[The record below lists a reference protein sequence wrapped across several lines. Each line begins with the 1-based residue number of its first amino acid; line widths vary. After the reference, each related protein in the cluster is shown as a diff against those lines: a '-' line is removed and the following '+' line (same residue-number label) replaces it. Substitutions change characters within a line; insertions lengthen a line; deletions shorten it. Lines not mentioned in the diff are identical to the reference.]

1 MKVAQNDETNPITQ
15 PVRPPHVPSIANLQ
29 PSPSVSSVRKC
40 LTLGKLSGCY
50 PPSPVSPT
58 TALGHTEH
66 RVLPCHASLCICLHC
81 IHCFF
86 PLFSPV
92 DYETDAAAAQFD
104 YGVDDPSFLPEQP
117 GKPPLDHQISPI
129 LLYTACIRVV

>member
-1 MKVAQNDETNPITQ
+1 MKVAQNDETNPITWS
-15 PVRPPHVPSIANLQ
+15 VYPPHVPIIANVE
-29 PSPSVSSVRKC
+29 PFPSVSSVQKC
-40 LTLGKLSGCY
+40 LTPGKLSGYY
-50 PPSPVSPT
+50 PPSPVSCG
-58 TALGHTEH
+58 TALEH
-66 RVLPCHASLCICLHC
+66 SYRCALPCYISSCLCLHC
-81 IHCFF
+81 IYCFF

-104 YGVDDPSFLPEQP
+104 YGVDDPPYLPEQS